1 MIKYSNNSCR
11 VVSAG
16 WYFKIVASSGSTAP
30 GSARVGRPMKETEA
44 RNGRYRRRRD
54 RKWKTRGRR
63 EIENGEREPGDAGR
77 GWKKRGET
85 GAARRHQPL
94 TRQAKSPRSSK
105 CRGYSTHVSSLPPT
119 TALALVLSSS
129 TRSFNPF
136 HRRVKRRMEEPGR
149 SFLASLSVLCFT
161 FQYFRYSLISF
172 VSFGHF
178 SLLSSSPPCL
188 RHENGRSTHL
198 GTTGGL
204 LKNALAPSVNLLRL
218 SLSLS
223 SPLVARASLRGK
235 CFRPWKCTIYPDR
248 ASGRGSPN
256 RYPRIHRACSIHMCV
271 YMYVTSLLHVFGRW
285 AMGISLWNTC
295 G

>member
-1 MIKYSNNSCR
+1 
-11 VVSAG
+11 
-16 WYFKIVASSGSTAP
+16 
-30 GSARVGRPMKETEA
+30 MKETEA
-44 RNGRYRRRRD
+44 RNGRYHRCRD
-54 RKWKTRGRR
+54 RKR
-63 EIENGEREPGDAGR
+63 EIENGERETDDAGR

-129 TRSFNPF
+129 IRPFNPI
-136 HRRVKRRMEEPGR
+136 HRRVKRRMEERGR
-149 SFLASLSVLCFT
+149 SFLASLSVLCLT
-161 FQYFRYSLISF
+161 YQYFRCPLISF
-172 VSFGHF
+172 VSFGHS
-178 SLLSSSPPCL
+178 SLPSSSPPCL
-188 RHENGRSTHL
+188 RHENDRSTYL
-198 GTTGGL
+198 RTTGGL
-204 LKNALAPSVNLLRL
+204 LKNALASSVKPS
-218 SLSLS
+218 SSLS
-223 SPLVARASLRGK
+223 SLALVARASLRGK

-271 YMYVTSLLHVFGRW
+271 YMYVTSLLYVLGRW

-295 G
+295 R